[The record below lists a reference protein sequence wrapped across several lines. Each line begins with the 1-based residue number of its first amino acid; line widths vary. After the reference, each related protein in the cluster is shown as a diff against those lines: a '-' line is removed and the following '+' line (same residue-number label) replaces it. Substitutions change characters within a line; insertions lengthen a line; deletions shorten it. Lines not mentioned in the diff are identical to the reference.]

1 MGFDHSGNNPDDCGL
16 SDASPCRA
24 VPDVSGDADPR
35 NSLLVFG
42 VACGLSKDQSYAGW
56 EGFGGTSFASPQWA
70 ALAALIDE
78 GIPGS
83 RAGLLSPA
91 LYAVARTDPSAFI
104 DVMQGNNDSLTNNN
118 SFGIDMGD
126 YPVVPLSSNLATWP
140 PPATTRP
147 PAWAYLSARCWP
159 PISNRSMAE
168 SAPTSARWVVP
179 ISTLRL
185 SAWHPPPTGIGTGWS
200 LPTAASSA
208 SRDGPCSGRPLRPC
222 WPRVRDVR

>member
-104 DVMQGNNDSLTNNN
+104 DVTQGNNDSLTNNN

-126 YPVVPLSSNLATWP
+126 YTCGPSQLQPCYLATP
-140 PPATTRP
+140 GYDTATGLGIPVGAVLATDIQSLDGGECTYFGSLGGTHLN
-147 PAWAYLSARCWP
+147 A
-159 PISNRSMAE
+159 PIVGMA
-168 SAPTSARWVVP
+168 
-179 ISTLRL
+179 STPDGHGYWLVA
-185 SAWHPPPTGIGTGWS
+185 SDGGIFSFT
-200 LPTAASSA
+200 
-208 SRDGPCSGRPLRPC
+208 
-222 WPRVRDVR
+222 